1 MNNLVFI
8 GIIVVLIIILIYIF
22 ITKNQEIDDLTKKN
36 STSSETVDVELY
48 NKCIQDFQ
56 SLTINFNE
64 LQEQTLST
72 TLSGLDS
79 LAEYIS
85 GEQRALSELLS

>member
-8 GIIVVLIIILIYIF
+8 GILVVLIIILIYVY

-64 LQEQTLST
+64 LQEQTLSNR
-72 TLSGLDS
+72 LSDLDY
-79 LAEYIS
+79 LADYIT
-85 GEQRALSELLS
+85 GEQRALSGLLS

>member
-85 GEQRALSELLS
+85 GE

>member
-8 GIIVVLIIILIYIF
+8 GIIVVLIIILIYVY
-22 ITKNQEIDDLTKKN
+22 ITQNDEIDKLTKEN
-36 STSSETVDVELY
+36 STSSETVDIELY

-72 TLSGLDS
+72 RLSGLES
-79 LAEYIS
+79 LADFVS
-85 GEQRALSELLS
+85 SEQDALRAFSS